1 MATARIVHG
10 ISPFSRF
17 LHLHLHLRR
26 RTLTSAVRPYF
37 AATSPPSTAV
47 IYDQHGSP
55 DVVTRVT
62 ELPPVEIKDNDV
74 CVRMLAAPINP
85 SDINRIEECQGDL
98 ERAWCE
104 SKGRRHGEDRVRCSM
119 SASCHFELQVESKDS
134 GLKPRIEGCPTRV
147 KQRPSAH
154 AQGDVKL
161 EDRTVHAIAMLRSR
175 RGTRVYPVRP
185 PIPAVGGYE
194 GVGEVHTIGSAV
206 KGLSPGDWVIPSP
219 PSSGTWQT
227 YVVKEQT
234 MWQKVDKSTPMEY
247 AATIIVNP
255 LTALRMLEDFVA
267 LKSGDTI
274 VQNGATSI
282 VGQCVIQLARLRG
295 IHSINIIR
303 DRVGSDEAKENLK
316 QLGADEVYTESQLD
330 VKNVRGL
337 LSYVVPV
344 AGGRWQVSRGISR
357 GARKLARTPRLSG
370 KNGTEGGNIPEPI
383 LGFNCVGGNAAS
395 LILKFLK
402 QGGTMVTYGG
412 MSKKPITVSTSSF
425 IFKASLSI
433 ILSCSSCEEHT
444 LKGFWLQRWM
454 SSDKTEERQSMIDYL
469 LGLCRDGKLKYEYNL
484 STLSLDVRI
493 PPLEMAPFDDFHT
506 ALEKAMGKRG
516 RQPKQVLKF

>member
-1 MATARIVHG
+1 MATARIVPLKALVNG
-10 ISPFSRF
+10 VSPWNPLSRV
-17 LHLHLHLRR
+17 LRLR
-26 RTLTSAVRPYF
+26 SRPLYSAVRDYS
-37 AATSPPSTAV
+37 AAISPPSKAV
-47 IYDQHGSP
+47 VYDQHGSP

-85 SDINRIEECQGDL
+85 SDINRIEG
-98 ERAWCE
+98 
-104 SKGRRHGEDRVRCSM
+104 
-119 SASCHFELQVESKDS
+119 
-134 GLKPRIEGCPTRV
+134 
-147 KQRPSAH
+147 
-154 AQGDVKL
+154 
-161 EDRTVHAIAMLRSR
+161 
-175 RGTRVYPVRP
+175 VYPVRP
-185 PIPAVGGYE
+185 PLPAVGGYE
-194 GVGEVHTIGSAV
+194 GVGEVHAIGSAV

-227 YVVKEQT
+227 YVVKEQSV
-234 MWQKVDKSTPMEY
+234 WQKVDKSTPMEY
-247 AATIIVNP
+247 AATVIVNP
-255 LTALRMLEDFVA
+255 LTALRMLEDFIA

-303 DRVGSDEAKENLK
+303 DRAGSDEAKAHLK
-316 QLGADEVYTESQLD
+316 QLGADEVYTESQLE

-337 LSYVVPV
+337 L
-344 AGGRWQVSRGISR
+344 
-357 GARKLARTPRLSG
+357 
-370 KNGTEGGNIPEPI
+370 GNIPEPV

-412 MSKKPITVSTSSF
+412 MSKKPITVSTSAF
-425 IFKASLSI
+425 IFKEL
-433 ILSCSSCEEHT
+433 T
-444 LKGFWLQRWM
+444 LTGFWLQRWM
-454 SSDKTEERQSMIDYL
+454 SSDKAEERQSMIDYL
-469 LGLCRDGKLKYEYNL
+469 LGLCRDGKLKYE
-484 STLSLDVRI
+484 
-493 PPLEMAPFDDFHT
+493 LEVSPFDDFHT

>member
-55 DVVTRVT
+55 DVVTRSKCRSLNPEYPAVPHKLEWREVT

-74 CVRMLAAPINP
+74 CIRMLAAPINP
-85 SDINRIEECQGDL
+85 SDINRIEG
-98 ERAWCE
+98 
-104 SKGRRHGEDRVRCSM
+104 
-119 SASCHFELQVESKDS
+119 
-134 GLKPRIEGCPTRV
+134 
-147 KQRPSAH
+147 
-154 AQGDVKL
+154 
-161 EDRTVHAIAMLRSR
+161 
-175 RGTRVYPVRP
+175 VYPVRP

-337 LSYVVPV
+337 L
-344 AGGRWQVSRGISR
+344 
-357 GARKLARTPRLSG
+357 
-370 KNGTEGGNIPEPI
+370 GNIPEPI

-425 IFKASLSI
+425 IFK
-433 ILSCSSCEEHT
+433 EHT

-469 LGLCRDGKLKYEYNL
+469 LGLCRDGKLKYE
-484 STLSLDVRI
+484 
-493 PPLEMAPFDDFHT
+493 LEMAPFDDFHT